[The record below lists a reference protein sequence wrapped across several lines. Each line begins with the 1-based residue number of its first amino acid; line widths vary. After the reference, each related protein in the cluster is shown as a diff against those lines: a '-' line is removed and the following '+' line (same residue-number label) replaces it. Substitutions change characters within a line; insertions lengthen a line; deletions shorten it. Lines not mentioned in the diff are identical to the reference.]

1 MTGGFP
7 PPPLWGVQKAGPG
20 LKAKKQNPLA
30 RLPANSARL
39 PANSAME
46 GAVARVS

>member
-30 RLPANSARL
+30 RLPANSA
-39 PANSAME
+39 ME
-46 GAVARVS
+46 GALAPVS